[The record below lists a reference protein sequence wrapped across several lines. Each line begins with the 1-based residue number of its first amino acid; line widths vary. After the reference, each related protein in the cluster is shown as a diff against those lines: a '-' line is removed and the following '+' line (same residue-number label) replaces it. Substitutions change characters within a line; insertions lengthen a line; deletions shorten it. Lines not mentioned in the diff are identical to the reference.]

1 MQRVI
6 PAGDPHPPLFLL
18 IVVGFWMLGS
28 VDPLLWAEDGPA
40 LRPLPVAPPSP
51 PSQPEPPPLGGSTP
65 LEILVRETI
74 VELVPHIF
82 VDETAWNRDTERFD
96 GFRIRGLRIEER
108 KKRVNHGFWQRYQV
122 QLIQPDENL
131 RITIRQLD
139 GAPEKRVRFDVS
151 TALRARIE
159 VTYAFWTYGVKGLNG
174 TTVADATIHTRLR
187 LSVAP
192 RARFEHGSW
201 LPSLAIEPRVDAV
214 WLRLKDLDVRRIGV
228 IGPAV
233 AEPLGDGS
241 RKAIEAFMQS
251 QSGRLK
257 QKLQARLDRMDT
269 AAEALQ
275 PAIEASN

>member
-1 MQRVI
+1 MQRVH

-18 IVVGFWMLGS
+18 IAVGFWITGG
-28 VDPLLWAEDGPA
+28 VDPTLWAEDGPA
-40 LRPLPVAPPSP
+40 LRPLPVDSLPAPAQPEAPP
-51 PSQPEPPPLGGSTP
+51 LDASTP
-65 LEILVRETI
+65 LEKLVREAI
-74 VELVPHIF
+74 LELVPHIF

-96 GFRIRGLRIEER
+96 GFRFRGLRIEER

-122 QLIQPDENL
+122 QLIQPEENL

-139 GAPEKRVRFDVS
+139 DAPEKRVPFDVS

-174 TTVADATIHTRLR
+174 TTVADATIHTRIR

-192 RARFEHGSW
+192 HTRFDNGSW
-201 LPSLAIEPRVDAV
+201 LPTLALEPRVDGV

-257 QKLQARLDRMDT
+257 RQLQARLDRIDV
-269 AAEALQ
+269 AAEPVQ
-275 PAIEASN
+275 PAIESSN